1 MASVQLYHERQDA
14 GLCGVHCLN
23 NLLQGTYY
31 SEVDLMEIAHGLD
44 AAERAV
50 MSEMGTDTSDFVKFI
65 SEDSGN
71 VADDGNY
78 SVQVLSEALKSFDM
92 VVGSI
97 NSPEMK
103 GVLDQPQKE
112 QGFICNLQAHWFAIR
127 KLQGHWWDLN
137 SLLKTP
143 NHLTELYLGVYLKQL
158 QLEGY
163 SIFVV
168 RGHFPSDAAFDPTNP
183 NVKRVGLPR
192 RNSTATND
200 DDELQKALKASLAQ
214 QMGMDVNDMD
224 SDMMAAITA
233 SLEESG
239 SQGSSQNSVSTN
251 PRNNTEVKFT
261 PPDVTIIEDDEDEIL
276 RQALEMSKQT
286 NSNVP
291 QNSNSAQNQQ
301 QATVVTTEVKNNVPP
316 KVEEK
321 KRELHVPEEPAAD
334 TPTSN
339 ITKMVIRLPNGT
351 RAERKFLKT
360 NTLQQVFDWIQ
371 SQQVEVDLTQPNKF
385 KLISSFPRRE
395 YTEANKTLEE
405 LALHPSASLNV
416 LDFK

>member
-1 MASVQLYHERQDA
+1 
-14 GLCGVHCLN
+14 
-23 NLLQGTYY
+23 LL
-31 SEVDLMEIAHGLD
+31 
-44 AAERAV
+44 
-50 MSEMGTDTSDFVKFI
+50 
-65 SEDSGN
+65 
-71 VADDGNY
+71 
-78 SVQVLSEALKSFDM
+78 SF
-92 VVGSI
+92 S
-97 NSPEMK
+97 
-103 GVLDQPQKE
+103 
-112 QGFICNLQAHWFAIR
+112 
-127 KLQGHWWDLN
+127 
-137 SLLKTP
+137 
-143 NHLTELYLGVYLKQL
+143 
-158 QLEGY
+158 
-163 SIFVV
+163 
-168 RGHFPSDAAFDPTNP
+168 AFDPTNP

-339 ITKMVIRLPNGT
+339 ITKMVIRLPS
-351 RAERKFLKT
+351 K
-360 NTLQQVFDWIQ
+360 
-371 SQQVEVDLTQPNKF
+371 
-385 KLISSFPRRE
+385 
-395 YTEANKTLEE
+395 Y
-405 LALHPSASLNV
+405 
-416 LDFK
+416 